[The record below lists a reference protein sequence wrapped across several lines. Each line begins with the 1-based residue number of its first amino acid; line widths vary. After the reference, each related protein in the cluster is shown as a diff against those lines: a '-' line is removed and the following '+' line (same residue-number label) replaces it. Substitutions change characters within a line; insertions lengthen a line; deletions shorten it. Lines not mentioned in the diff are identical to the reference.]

1 MCSIQPCH
9 NTNTQP
15 QTASINLCLS
25 AESQHCKRQKCH
37 NPGPVRKRKLL
48 HIWRKSGNDS
58 VCKCM
63 RWWNT
68 TGPLWTHGT
77 EHRTQNTFI
86 LKGSALKHRSDTE
99 VIEGTELWMLTKNYV
114 KYLKIQ
120 IQFSKSGLQLKEIKF
135 TKNPGRVLDSQKRR
149 KKKNLK
155 VGSRGEKKKIIMTK
169 FSSKFGTFKVRQFS
183 LWLKLNLGLPAF
195 SFY

>member
-1 MCSIQPCH
+1 MTQSASEMVKYHRPTV
-9 NTNTQP
+9 NTR
-15 QTASINLCLS
+15 
-25 AESQHCKRQKCH
+25 H
-37 NPGPVRKRKLL
+37 
-48 HIWRKSGNDS
+48 W
-58 VCKCM
+58 
-63 RWWNT
+63 
-68 TGPLWTHGT
+68 
-77 EHRTQNTFI
+77 TQNTFI

-155 VGSRGEKKKIIMTK
+155 VGSRGEKKNHYDEVFFQIWNI
-169 FSSKFGTFKVRQFS
+169 
-183 LWLKLNLGLPAF
+183 
-195 SFY
+195 